1 VRTLNRIL
9 LAYVCAVALFFAAAA
24 CTRAQSSDNASAPT
38 APAPPLTKPSAAQH
52 YGDLP
57 LAFEPNRG
65 QAAAPIQFLS
75 HSTGQLVL
83 LERNQA
89 VLRVATRPLQ
99 KDAKNPGGSRS
110 DELKI
115 RFANANPA
123 AEIVPLDVQPGKSNY
138 FSGNDP
144 AKWRTNIENYS
155 QVRYQSLYPGVDL
168 LFYGNQRMLEHDF
181 IVQPGADYRSIAL
194 DITGSRKIRK
204 GADGSVRIEVASGNG
219 EMRFSAPRIYQ
230 VRDGQEIE
238 VTGGYRVKKN
248 ELAFNV
254 GPYDQKLPLIIDPV
268 LSYSTYVAGTSTD
281 AAAGIALDSAGNAYI
296 TGYTFSTDFPTAN
309 AFQPTCDACSGA
321 SDVFV
326 TKLNATGTA
335 LVYSTF
341 LGGSAYDQGNSIA
354 IDALGDAIVGGVTS
368 STDFPT
374 KNPIQKLLPQQQDGF
389 VTSLS
394 PSGSALNFS
403 TYLGGQEGA
412 YLTNVT
418 TDSANNVYASGTT
431 DSVDFP
437 VTPATNVIGVAPTYP
452 TQVLFVAKFT
462 TAGALTFATT
472 IGPDPAQ
479 QLQGFSTYFPANA
492 TPIAVDSVGDV
503 YLAGAASLGMLVTPG
518 AYQSI
523 YIGPQPYCGGC
534 TMGFASE
541 LKPDG
546 SALIFSTYLGGSSGD
561 QVTGLAL
568 DANRNLF
575 MTGNT
580 TSSDFPTTPGAFET
594 TFPGSQP
601 SGQTFVT
608 EMNPTGT
615 ALVYSTFLGAPTS
628 QYQTYARGIALD
640 GAGNAV
646 VTGYTA
652 SSGFPVLNPLQ
663 STIAPGQYGNGT
675 STYVTK
681 FNSTGTALL
690 FSTLFSGSIATQAA
704 GVAVNPATPSDI
716 YITGTSYDVDL
727 PTTKGA
733 FQASVTPPPPYNEIG
748 HAFITKFDLSV
759 AAAGACASPSS
770 LFFFSEVN
778 KNSPAQVVTLN
789 NCGNAAL
796 DVSHVAITG
805 PFKETN
811 TCQAA
816 VQPGMSCT
824 VSVVFRGT
832 ARGSFTGTLT
842 ISDNAPITPLVL
854 QLSGQAFAPVVQ
866 FENNPLQVDDQ
877 LVGQTGLPDSELVFN
892 QGDFELQISSV
903 TISDTAD
910 FTVNKKGC
918 NAAVQPQ
925 SLCLLTV
932 TFHPTVAGPITATM
946 TVTDNALD
954 SPETVTVMGNGLT
967 AYPVPSVT
975 GISPNAILQGSA
987 ATVISVFGTGFF
999 ETSRISVQGT
1009 QLVTTYGGESQLTAK
1024 VPLSMLKNLGQL
1036 SVQVITPAPGGG
1048 ISNTLPISIY
1058 QDLPINANGLVYEPF
1073 TRQLY
1078 ASIGSYA
1085 TVNPNTIVSID
1096 PLTQAMGTPI
1106 AVGGGPNHLA
1116 LSGDGTLLYAGL
1128 DQANTVQQIK
1138 IPSGK
1143 LGTSVSL
1150 ASISPGFPETA
1161 SFIDVVPGKPQ
1172 QYVMSLNTQYG
1183 QAGVG
1188 LVENGSLVSTLG
1200 QYPIQVNVSSL
1211 CFLSDPKTFYGSNG
1225 QQLLRMV
1232 IQEKTFLEVNVD
1244 SSAPQ
1249 GFSGQ
1254 FNCDGKYIYTSSGLV
1269 FDPVA
1274 NQTIGTY
1281 TFPQG
1286 GLFYNVL
1293 PDSAVGLSYGL
1304 GYGAGGILVFNQQ
1317 TLAQVGLIPLPSNI
1331 SFATALLR
1339 WGTDGFALLYQNYQT
1354 NTNDLV
1360 LLRSSLTQPSAGPN
1374 PIPVA
1379 TSAIPA
1385 VKAGNG
1391 NFQLTVEGSGFVP
1404 GAVVLW
1410 NGASRTTL
1418 FQSDNVL
1425 IADIPASDVAAAG
1438 TAQVTVVNPP
1448 AGGGTSA
1455 KVKYVIAAK

>member
-1 VRTLNRIL
+1 VRILNRIR
-9 LAYVCAVALFFAAAA
+9 LAHACAVVMFFVAAT
-24 CTRAQSSDNASAPT
+24 CSRAQSSDSAALPT
-38 APAPPLTKPSAAQH
+38 APAPPQTKTSVAH
-52 YGDLP
+52 YGELP

-65 QAAAPIQFLS
+65 QSGDPVRFLS
-75 HSTGQLVL
+75 HSTGELLL
-83 LERNQA
+83 LEQNQA
-89 VLRVATRPLQ
+89 VLRVAANPRS
-99 KDAKNPGGSRS
+99 KEKNSASGRS

-123 AEIVPLDVQPGKSNY
+123 AEIVPLGVLPGKSNY
-138 FSGNDP
+138 FLGNDP

-181 IVQPGADYRSIAL
+181 IVQPGADYRAIAL

-204 GADGSVRIEVASGNG
+204 DADGSVRIEVASGNG
-219 EMRFSAPRIYQ
+219 VMRFSAPRIYQ

-254 GPYDQKLPLIIDPV
+254 GPYDKKLPLIIDPI
-268 LSYSTYVAGTSTD
+268 LSYSTYVAGTQGET
-281 AAAGIALDSAGNAYI
+281 AAAIAVDSTGSAYI
-296 TGYTFSTDFPTAN
+296 TGLTFSTDFPTAN
-309 AFQPTCDACSGA
+309 AFQPACDACSGA
-321 SDVFV
+321 SDAFV

-368 STDFPT
+368 SSDFPV
-374 KNPIQKLLPQQQDGF
+374 KNSIQKLLPQEQDGF

-394 PSGSALNFS
+394 PDGSALNFS
-403 TYLGGQEGA
+403 TYLGGVSGA
-412 YLTNVT
+412 YLTKVA
-418 TDSANNVYASGTT
+418 TDEANNVYAAGLT
-431 DSVDFP
+431 DSLDFP
-437 VTPATNVIGVAPTYP
+437 VTPPTNVIGTPTSYP
-452 TQVLFVAKFT
+452 NQAFFVAKFT
-462 TAGALTFATT
+462 PVGALTFATT
-472 IGPDPAQ
+472 IGADPQAQLGGFQPD
-479 QLQGFSTYFPANA
+479 FSENA
-492 TPIAVDSVGDV
+492 LAVDSAGDV
-503 YLAGAASLGMLVTPG
+503 YLAGGASLGLLLTPG
-518 AYQSI
+518 AYQTT
-523 YIGPQPYCGGC
+523 YIGPAAGCGGC
-534 TMGFASE
+534 TMGFALE

-546 SALIFSTYLGGSSGD
+546 SALIFSTYLGGSQGD
-561 QVTGLAL
+561 QVMGLVL
-568 DANRNLF
+568 DPNRNLF

-580 TSSDFPTTPGAFET
+580 FSPDFPTTPGAFET

-615 ALVYSTFLGAPTS
+615 GLVYSTFLGGANNGS
-628 QYQTYARGIALD
+628 QFQDFATGIALD

-646 VTGYTA
+646 VTGYT
-652 SSGFPVLNPLQ
+652 SSPGWPLMNPLQ
-663 STIAPGQYGNGT
+663 STIAAGQYGNGV
-675 STYVTK
+675 STYVTE
-681 FNSTGTALL
+681 FNSTGSALL
-690 FSTLFSGSIATQAA
+690 FSTLFSGSIGTEAS
-704 GVAVNPATPSDI
+704 GVAVNPGNSNQI
-716 YITGTSYDVDL
+716 YITGTSFDTDL

-733 FQASVTPPPPYNEIG
+733 FQTSVVPPPPYSSSD
-748 HAFITKFDLSV
+748 HVFVTTFDLSV
-759 AAAGACASPSS
+759 AAPGACVNPSS
-770 LFFFSEVN
+770 LFFVSEAN
-778 KNSPAQVVTLN
+778 KNSPAQVITLT

-796 DVSHVAITG
+796 DVSQVAVTG
-805 PFKETN
+805 PFKQSN
-811 TCQAA
+811 TCHAA
-816 VQPGMSCT
+816 VQPGLSCT
-824 VSVVFRGT
+824 VNVIFHGT
-832 ARGSFTGTLT
+832 ARGIFPGTLS

-854 QLSGQAFAPVVQ
+854 QMSGQAVAPVVQ

-877 LVGQTGLPDSELVFN
+877 LVGQTGLPDPELVFN

-925 SLCLLTV
+925 NVCLITV
-932 TFHPTVAGPITATM
+932 TFHPTVSGPITATM

-1024 VPLSMLKNLGQL
+1024 IPLSLLKNLGQL
-1036 SVQVITPAPGGG
+1036 NVQVITPSPGGG
-1048 ISNTLPISIY
+1048 ISNTSPISVY
-1058 QDLPINANGLVYEPF
+1058 QDLPINANGLVYEPY
-1073 TRQLY
+1073 TQQLY

-1096 PLTQAMGTPI
+1096 PVTQAMGTPI
-1106 AVGGGPNHLA
+1106 AVGGGPNHLG
-1116 LSGDGTLLYAGL
+1116 LSSDGTLLYAGL

-1188 LVENGSLVSTLG
+1188 LVESGSLVSTLG
-1200 QYPIQVNVSSL
+1200 QYPIQVSVSSL

-1232 IQEKTFLEVNVD
+1232 IQETTYLEVNVD

-1249 GFSGQ
+1249 GFASQ

-1281 TFPQG
+1281 MFPQG
-1286 GLFYNVL
+1286 GLFYDVL

-1304 GYGAGGILVFNQQ
+1304 GYGAGGILVFNQN
-1317 TLAQVGLIPLPSNI
+1317 TFAQVGSIPLPSNI

-1360 LLRSSLTQPSAGPN
+1360 LLRSSQTQPSVGPN

-1438 TAQVTVVNPP
+1438 TAAVTVFNPP
-1448 AGGGTSA
+1448 QGGGTSK
-1455 KVKYVIAAK
+1455 KVNYVIGAK

>member
-1 VRTLNRIL
+1 MRTLNRIL
-9 LAYVCAVALFFAAAA
+9 LAHACAVVLFFAAVT
-24 CTRAQSSDNASAPT
+24 CSRAQSSDGASAPT
-38 APAPPLTKPSAAQH
+38 APASPLTKPSAAQH

-65 QAAAPIQFLS
+65 QAGDPVQFLS
-75 HSTGQLVL
+75 HSTGQLLL
-83 LERNQA
+83 LEKNQA
-89 VLRVATRPLQ
+89 VLRVVAKPRA
-99 KDAKNPGGSRS
+99 KVGKNPAGQRS

-115 RFANANPA
+115 RFANANPTA
-123 AEIVPLDVQPGKSNY
+123 DILPLDIQPGKSNY
-138 FSGNDP
+138 FLGNDP
-144 AKWRTNIENYS
+144 AKWRTNVENYS
-155 QVRYQSLYPGVDL
+155 QVRYKSLYPGVDL

-181 IVQPGADYRSIAL
+181 IVQPGADYRAIAL
-194 DITGSRKIRK
+194 DISGSRKIRK
-204 GADGSVRIEVASGNG
+204 NADGSVIIEVLSGSG
-219 EMRFSAPRIYQ
+219 TVRFSSPRIYQ
-230 VRDGQEIE
+230 VRDGQEID
-238 VTGGYRVKKN
+238 VSGGYRLKKN

-254 GPYDQKLPLIIDPV
+254 GSYDKKLPLIIDPV

-309 AFQPTCDACSGA
+309 AYQAACDNCGNGP
-321 SDVFV
+321 DVFV

-335 LVYSTF
+335 LVYSTY

-354 IDALGDAIVGGVTS
+354 IDSMGDAIVGGVTS
-368 STDFPT
+368 SPDFPV
-374 KNPIQKLLPQQQDGF
+374 KNSIQTLLPQEQDGF

-394 PSGSALNFS
+394 PDGSALNFS
-403 TYLGGQEGA
+403 TYLGGDGGA

-437 VTPATNVIGVAPTYP
+437 VTPATNVIGTPTSYP
-452 TQVLFVAKFT
+452 NQAFFVAKFT
-462 TAGALTFATT
+462 PAGALTFATT
-472 IGPDPAQ
+472 IGADPQAQLGGFGPD
-479 QLQGFSTYFPANA
+479 FSENA
-492 TPIAVDSVGDV
+492 IAVDSAGDV
-503 YLAGAASLGMLVTPG
+503 YLAGGASLGLLLTPG
-518 AYQSI
+518 AYQTT
-523 YIGPQPYCGGC
+523 YIGPAAGCGGC
-534 TMGFASE
+534 TMGFALE

-546 SALIFSTYLGGSSGD
+546 SALIFSTYLGGSQGD
-561 QVTGLAL
+561 QVTGLVL
-568 DANRNLF
+568 DSNRNLF

-580 TSSDFPTTPGAFET
+580 YSPDFPTTPGAFAT
-594 TFPGSQP
+594 TFPGTQP

-608 EMNPTGT
+608 EMNSTGT
-615 ALVYSTFLGAPTS
+615 ALVYSTFLGAPTY

-652 SSGFPVLNPLQ
+652 SSGFPLLNPLQ
-663 STIAPGQYGNGT
+663 STIAPGQYGNGS
-675 STYVTK
+675 STYVTE

-733 FQASVTPPPPYNEIG
+733 FQTSVTPPPPYNEIG
-748 HAFITKFDLSV
+748 HAFVTKFDLSV
-759 AAAGACASPSS
+759 AAPGACASPAS
-770 LFFFSEVN
+770 LQFYSEVN
-778 KNSPAQVVTLN
+778 KNSPPSVITLT
-789 NCGNAAL
+789 NCGNAPLSIMHLA
-796 DVSHVAITG
+796 VTG
-805 PFKETN
+805 PFKQTN
-811 TCQAA
+811 TCQTA
-816 VQPGMSCT
+816 VAPGLSCT
-824 VSVVFRGT
+824 VSVVFRGA
-832 ARGSFTGTLT
+832 ARGTFTGTLT
-842 ISDNAPITPLVL
+842 ISDNAPISPLVL
-854 QLSGQAFAPVVQ
+854 QLSGQAVAPVVQ

-877 LVGQTGLPDSELVFN
+877 LVGQTGLPDAEIIFN
-892 QGDFELQISSV
+892 QGDYLLQISSV

-925 SLCLLTV
+925 QACVIYV
-932 TFHPTVAGPITATM
+932 TFHPTVAGPINGTLTF
-946 TVTDNALD
+946 TDNALD

-967 AYPVPSVT
+967 AYPVPSTT
-975 GISPNAILQGSA
+975 GVSPNAILQGSPA
-987 ATVISVFGTGFF
+987 QAITVFGTGFF
-999 ETSRISVQGT
+999 QTSRISVQGT
-1009 QLVTTYGGESQLTAK
+1009 QLATTYLGETALSAK
-1024 VPLSMLKNLGQL
+1024 VPVGMLKNLGEL
-1036 SVQVITPAPGGG
+1036 LVQVVTPAPGGG
-1048 ISNTLPISIY
+1048 ISNSTPISVY
-1058 QDLPINANGLVYEPF
+1058 QDLPIDANGLVYEPY
-1073 TRQLY
+1073 TQQLY

-1096 PLTQAMGTPI
+1096 PVTQAMGTPI
-1106 AVGGGPNHLA
+1106 AVGGGPNHLG

-1150 ASISPGFPETA
+1150 ASISPGYPETA
-1161 SFIDVVPGKPQ
+1161 SFIDVVLGKPQ
-1172 QYVMSLNTQYG
+1172 QYVMGLSTQYG

-1188 LVENGSLVSTLG
+1188 LVESGSLVSTLG

-1232 IQEKTFLEVNVD
+1232 IQEKTYLEVNVD

-1249 GFSGQ
+1249 GFASQ

-1281 TFPQG
+1281 MFPQG
-1286 GLFYNVL
+1286 GFFYDVL

-1304 GYGAGGILVFNQQ
+1304 GYGAGGILVFDQN
-1317 TLAQVGLIPLPSNI
+1317 TFAQVGSIPLPSNI
-1331 SFATALLR
+1331 TTATALLR
-1339 WGTDGFALLYQNYQT
+1339 WGADGFALLYQNYQT

-1360 LLRSSLTQPSAGPN
+1360 LLRSSQTQPSVGPN

-1404 GAVVLW
+1404 GAVVRW
-1410 NGASRTTL
+1410 NGADRTTI
-1418 FQSDNVL
+1418 FQSDSVL

-1438 TAQVTVVNPP
+1438 TVAVTVFNPP
-1448 AGGGTSA
+1448 QGGGTSK
-1455 KVKYVIAAK
+1455 KVNYVIAAK

>member
-1 VRTLNRIL
+1 
-9 LAYVCAVALFFAAAA
+9 
-24 CTRAQSSDNASAPT
+24 
-38 APAPPLTKPSAAQH
+38 
-52 YGDLP
+52 
-57 LAFEPNRG
+57 
-65 QAAAPIQFLS
+65 
-75 HSTGQLVL
+75 
-83 LERNQA
+83 
-89 VLRVATRPLQ
+89 
-99 KDAKNPGGSRS
+99 
-110 DELKI
+110 
-115 RFANANPA
+115 
-123 AEIVPLDVQPGKSNY
+123 
-138 FSGNDP
+138 
-144 AKWRTNIENYS
+144 
-155 QVRYQSLYPGVDL
+155 
-168 LFYGNQRMLEHDF
+168 
-181 IVQPGADYRSIAL
+181 
-194 DITGSRKIRK
+194 
-204 GADGSVRIEVASGNG
+204 
-219 EMRFSAPRIYQ
+219 
-230 VRDGQEIE
+230 
-238 VTGGYRVKKN
+238 
-248 ELAFNV
+248 
-254 GPYDQKLPLIIDPV
+254 
-268 LSYSTYVAGTSTD
+268 
-281 AAAGIALDSAGNAYI
+281 
-296 TGYTFSTDFPTAN
+296 
-309 AFQPTCDACSGA
+309 
-321 SDVFV
+321 
-326 TKLNATGTA
+326 
-335 LVYSTF
+335 
-341 LGGSAYDQGNSIA
+341 
-354 IDALGDAIVGGVTS
+354 
-368 STDFPT
+368 
-374 KNPIQKLLPQQQDGF
+374 
-389 VTSLS
+389 
-394 PSGSALNFS
+394 
-403 TYLGGQEGA
+403 
-412 YLTNVT
+412 
-418 TDSANNVYASGTT
+418 
-431 DSVDFP
+431 
-437 VTPATNVIGVAPTYP
+437 
-452 TQVLFVAKFT
+452 
-462 TAGALTFATT
+462 
-472 IGPDPAQ
+472 
-479 QLQGFSTYFPANA
+479 
-492 TPIAVDSVGDV
+492 
-503 YLAGAASLGMLVTPG
+503 
-518 AYQSI
+518 
-523 YIGPQPYCGGC
+523 
-534 TMGFASE
+534 MGFASE
-541 LKPDG
+541 IKPDG
-546 SALIFSTYLGGSSGD
+546 SALIFSTYLGGSQGD

-568 DANRNLF
+568 DSSRNLY

-580 TSSDFPTTPGAFET
+580 TSMDFPTTPGAFDT
-594 TFPGSQP
+594 TFPSSQS

-615 ALVYSTFLGAPTS
+615 ALVYSTFLGGQTYA
-628 QYQTYARGIALD
+628 YQTYATGIALD
-640 GAGNAV
+640 GGNAV
-646 VTGYTA
+646 VAGYTA
-652 SSGFPVLNPLQ
+652 SSGFPLLNPLQ

-675 STYVTK
+675 STYVTE
-681 FNSTGTALL
+681 FNSTGTALI

-733 FQASVTPPPPYNEIG
+733 FQTSVTPPPPYNEIG
-748 HAFITKFDLSV
+748 HAFVTKFDLSV

-770 LFFFSEVN
+770 LFFYSEVN
-778 KNSPAQVVTLN
+778 RNSPAQVVTLT

-796 DVSHVAITG
+796 DASQVAVTG
-805 PFKETN
+805 PFKQSN
-811 TCQAA
+811 TCHAA
-816 VQPGMSCT
+816 VQPGLSCT
-824 VSVVFRGT
+824 VSVIFHGT
-832 ARGSFTGTLT
+832 ARGSFPGTLS

-854 QLSGQAFAPVVQ
+854 QMSGQAVAPVVQ

-877 LVGQTGLPDSELVFN
+877 LVGQTGLPDPELVFN

-925 SLCLLTV
+925 SLCLITV

-1024 VPLSMLKNLGQL
+1024 IPLALLKNLGQL
-1036 SVQVITPAPGGG
+1036 NVQVITPAPGGG
-1048 ISNTLPISIY
+1048 ISNISPISVY
-1058 QDLPINANGLVYEPF
+1058 QDLPINANGLVYEPY
-1073 TRQLY
+1073 TQQLY
-1078 ASIGSYA
+1078 ASIASYA
-1085 TVNPNTIVSID
+1085 TVNPNTIVSIN

-1106 AVGGGPNHLA
+1106 AVGGGPNHLD
-1116 LSGDGTLLYAGL
+1116 LSSDGTLLYAGL

-1150 ASISPGFPETA
+1150 ASISPGYPETA
-1161 SFIDVVPGKPQ
+1161 SFIDAVPGKPQ

-1188 LVENGSLVSTLG
+1188 LVESGSLVSTLG

-1232 IQEKTFLEVNVD
+1232 IQETTYLEVNVD

-1249 GFSGQ
+1249 GFPSQ
-1254 FNCDGKYIYTSSGLV
+1254 FNCDGKYIYASSGLV

-1281 TFPQG
+1281 MFPQG
-1286 GLFYNVL
+1286 GSSYNVL

-1304 GYGAGGILVFNQQ
+1304 AYGTGIVVFDQK
-1317 TLAQVGLIPLPSNI
+1317 TFAQLGSIPLPSNI

-1379 TSAIPA
+1379 TTAIPA
-1385 VKAGNG
+1385 VTAGHA

-1404 GAVVLW
+1404 GAVVRW
-1410 NGASRTTL
+1410 NGADRTTI

-1438 TAQVTVVNPP
+1438 TAQVTVFNPP
-1448 AGGGTSA
+1448 QGGGTSK
-1455 KVKYVIAAK
+1455 KVNYVIAAK